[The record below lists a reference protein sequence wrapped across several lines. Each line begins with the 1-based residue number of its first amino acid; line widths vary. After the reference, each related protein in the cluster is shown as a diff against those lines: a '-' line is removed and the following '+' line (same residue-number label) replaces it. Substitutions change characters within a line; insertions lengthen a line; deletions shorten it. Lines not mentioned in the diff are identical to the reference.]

1 MNHKCEIL
9 AMKNYS
15 LSHLYVCKIFE
26 VKTKRQ
32 IGVRILYRISFF
44 ESAFIDPSTLE
55 IFYNNIHDSNSIQN
69 EFYCKICNELDFTI
83 KNSRFEEMYKKSY
96 LTKKEIQELN
106 EIISETY
113 SHISRRWYDVI

>member
-1 MNHKCEIL
+1 MNHKCEVL

-44 ESAFIDPSTLE
+44 ESTFIDPSTLE
-55 IFYNNIHDSNSIQN
+55 IFYNNIHDSNVIQN
-69 EFYCKICNELDFTI
+69 NFYCKICNTIDSTI
-83 KNSRFEEMYKKSY
+83 KSPRYEKMFKKSY
-96 LTKKEIQELN
+96 LIKEEIEELN

-113 SHISRRWYDVI
+113 FQIRRVRYDVI